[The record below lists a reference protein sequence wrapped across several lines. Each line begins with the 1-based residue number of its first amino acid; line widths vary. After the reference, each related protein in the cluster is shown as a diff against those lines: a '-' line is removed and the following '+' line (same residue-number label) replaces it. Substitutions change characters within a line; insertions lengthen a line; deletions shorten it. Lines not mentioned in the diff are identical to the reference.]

1 MTFLVK
7 RARAWR
13 PYLQSS
19 RCWTG
24 VRATHPILLST
35 PASTAANNA
44 PRHFAASR
52 WALPSGARYYGGG
65 GGGGVQQDKLT
76 LKVNPERLMET
87 LHETCAWGT
96 GKRWGKA
103 ETETGMSRLTLSDS
117 DQEARDWFVRTV
129 EGLGCR
135 VTVDAIG
142 NVFAV
147 RPGRRS
153 EGPATFAGS
162 HMDTQPT
169 GGRYDGILGIV
180 AGVEMLR
187 VLHENHVE
195 TEFPVGV
202 VNWTN
207 EEGAR
212 FPYSMMGSGVWAE
225 ALPLETAYGL
235 RSVTGENVTLKSEL
249 ERIGYLG
256 KVPASY
262 RSIPMGAHFEL
273 HIEQGPILEAEKRK
287 IGVVQGVQAYK
298 WFTIEIEGR
307 DAHTGTTPLANRS
320 DALLLASK
328 LMVHGNRVATK
339 HSALVS
345 TGILTLSPGSTNT
358 IPGSVRFSLDIRA
371 PRNETVEEVEAR
383 LRQDFAALASGT
395 EDIGGLHAGGTP
407 GKSEFSVSWRTDSET
422 TATVFHE
429 DCIRC
434 VREAAEDVLG
444 GGDGANKLVRDVVS
458 GAGHDSVYASRVCPT
473 TMIFVPCRDGVSH
486 NPAEYT
492 APEDCAVGAEVLMHS
507 VLRYD
512 ALRGKGVGA

>member
-1 MTFLVK
+1 MASVK
-7 RARAWR
+7 CSRAWI
-13 PYLQSS
+13 PYLHSS
-19 RCWTG
+19 LRSTSA
-24 VRATHPILLST
+24 RSIRPISYSAVNST
-35 PASTAANNA
+35 IRRNILRSFASTS
-44 PRHFAASR
+44 RASSPGKGSR
-52 WALPSGARYYGGG
+52 DGAIQRNE
-65 GGGGVQQDKLT
+65 LAS
-76 LKVNPERLMET
+76 LKVNRERLMET

-96 GKRWGKA
+96 GKRWGQA
-103 ETETGMSRLTLSDS
+103 STETGMTRLTLSDS
-117 DQEARDWFVRTV
+117 DKKARDWFVGTV

-142 NVFAV
+142 NTFAV
-147 RPGRRS
+147 RPGGS
-153 EGPATFAGS
+153 EGAATFVGS
-162 HMDTQPT
+162 HLDTQPT
-169 GGRYDGILGIV
+169 GGRYDGILGIM

-187 VLHENHVE
+187 VLHENNIE

-235 RSVTGENVTLKSEL
+235 RSVTGDSVALKSEL

-273 HIEQGPILEAEKRK
+273 HIEQGPILEAEERK

-328 LMVHGNRVATK
+328 FMVHGNRVATK
-339 HSALVS
+339 HAALVS

-358 IPGSVRFSLDIRA
+358 IPGSVRLSLDIRA
-371 PRNETVEEVEAR
+371 PRNETVKEVEAQ
-383 LRQDFAALASGT
+383 LRQDFADLAAGK
-395 EDIGGLHAGGTP
+395 DIGSLHEGGTL

-444 GGDGANKLVRDVVS
+444 EGSEKLVKDVVS
-458 GAGHDSVYASRVCPT
+458 GAGHDSVYASRICPT

-492 APEDCAVGAEVLMHS
+492 SPEDCAIGAEVLMHS
-507 VLRYD
+507 VLKYD
-512 ALRGKGVGA
+512 AMRT

>member
-1 MTFLVK
+1 
-7 RARAWR
+7 RD
-13 PYLQSS
+13 
-19 RCWTG
+19 
-24 VRATHPILLST
+24 
-35 PASTAANNA
+35 
-44 PRHFAASR
+44 
-52 WALPSGARYYGGG
+52 
-65 GGGGVQQDKLT
+65 GGVQRRDKLP
-76 LKVNPERLMET
+76 LQVDRGRLMET

-96 GKRWGKA
+96 GKRWGEA
-103 ETETGMSRLTLSDS
+103 RTETGMSRLTLSDA
-117 DQEARDWFVRTV
+117 DKEARDWFVGTV

-147 RPGRRS
+147 RPGRS
-153 EGPATFAGS
+153 EGAATFAGS
-162 HMDTQPT
+162 HLDTQPT
-169 GGRYDGILGIV
+169 GGRYDGILGIM

-187 VLHENHVE
+187 VLHENDVE
-195 TEFPVGV
+195 TEFPIGV

-225 ALPLETAYGL
+225 ALPLEKAYSL
-235 RSVTGENVTLKSEL
+235 RSVTGDNVTLKSEL

-256 KVPASY
+256 KVPASF
-262 RSIPMGAHFEL
+262 RSVPMGAHFEL
-273 HIEQGPILEAEKRK
+273 HIEQGPILETERRK

-298 WFTIEIEGR
+298 WFTIEVEGR

-371 PRNETVEEVEAR
+371 PQNATVEEVEAQ
-383 LRQDFAALASGT
+383 LRQDFADLASGK
-395 EDIGGLHAGGTP
+395 DIGGLHEGGTL

-434 VREAAEDVLG
+434 VREAAADVLG
-444 GGDGANKLVRDVVS
+444 DGSEGLVRDVVS

-492 APEDCAVGAEVLMHS
+492 SPEDCAIGAEVLMHS
-507 VLRYD
+507 VLKYD
-512 ALRGKGVGA
+512 ALRQG

>member
-1 MTFLVK
+1 
-7 RARAWR
+7 
-13 PYLQSS
+13 
-19 RCWTG
+19 
-24 VRATHPILLST
+24 
-35 PASTAANNA
+35 
-44 PRHFAASR
+44 
-52 WALPSGARYYGGG
+52 
-65 GGGGVQQDKLT
+65 
-76 LKVNPERLMET
+76 MET

-96 GKRWGKA
+96 GKRWGEA
-103 ETETGMSRLTLSDS
+103 RTETGMSRLTLSDA
-117 DQEARDWFVRTV
+117 DKEARDWFVETV

-142 NVFAV
+142 NIFAV
-147 RPGRRS
+147 RPGRS
-153 EGPATFAGS
+153 EGAATFAGS
-162 HMDTQPT
+162 HLDTQPT
-169 GGRYDGILGIV
+169 GGRYDGILGIM

-187 VLHENHVE
+187 VLHENDIE

-225 ALPLETAYGL
+225 ALPLERAYSL
-235 RSVTGENVTLKSEL
+235 RSVTGDNVTLKSEL

-256 KVPASY
+256 KVPASH
-262 RSIPMGAHFEL
+262 RSVPMGAHFEL
-273 HIEQGPILEAEKRK
+273 HIEQGPILEAERRK

-298 WFTIEIEGR
+298 WFTIEVEGR

-328 LMVHGNRVATK
+328 LMLHGNRAATK

-358 IPGSVRFSLDIRA
+358 IPGSVRFSLDLRA
-371 PRNETVEEVEAR
+371 PQNATVEEVEAR
-383 LRQDFAALASGT
+383 LRQDFADLASGK
-395 EDIGGLHAGGTP
+395 DIGGLHEGGTL
-407 GKSEFSVSWRTDSET
+407 GKSDFSVSWRTDSET

-434 VREAAEDVLG
+434 VREAAADVLG
-444 GGDGANKLVRDVVS
+444 AGSDGMVRDVVS

-492 APEDCAVGAEVLMHS
+492 SPEDCAIGAEVLMHS
-507 VLRYD
+507 VLKYD
-512 ALRGKGVGA
+512 ALRQS

>member
-1 MTFLVK
+1 
-7 RARAWR
+7 
-13 PYLQSS
+13 
-19 RCWTG
+19 
-24 VRATHPILLST
+24 
-35 PASTAANNA
+35 
-44 PRHFAASR
+44 
-52 WALPSGARYYGGG
+52 
-65 GGGGVQQDKLT
+65 
-76 LKVNPERLMET
+76 MET

-96 GKRWGKA
+96 GKRWGEA
-103 ETETGMSRLTLSDS
+103 HTETGMSRLTLSDA
-117 DQEARDWFVRTV
+117 DKEARDWFVETV

-147 RPGRRS
+147 RPGRS
-153 EGPATFAGS
+153 EGAATFAGS
-162 HMDTQPT
+162 HLDTQPT
-169 GGRYDGILGIV
+169 GGRYDGILGIM

-187 VLHENHVE
+187 VLHENEIE

-225 ALPLETAYGL
+225 ALPLERAYSL
-235 RSVTGENVTLKSEL
+235 RSVAGDNVTLKSEL

-256 KVPASY
+256 KVPASH
-262 RSIPMGAHFEL
+262 RSVPMGAHFEL
-273 HIEQGPILEAEKRK
+273 HIEQGPILEAERRK

-298 WFTIEIEGR
+298 WFTIEVEGR

-358 IPGSVRFSLDIRA
+358 MPGSVRFSLDIRA
-371 PRNETVEEVEAR
+371 PQNATVEEVEAR
-383 LRQDFAALASGT
+383 LRQDFADLASGK
-395 EDIGGLHAGGTP
+395 DIGGLHEGGTL

-434 VREAAEDVLG
+434 VREAAADVLG
-444 GGDGANKLVRDVVS
+444 AGSDGMVRDVVS

-492 APEDCAVGAEVLMHS
+492 SPEDCAIGAEVLMHS
-507 VLRYD
+507 VLKYD
-512 ALRGKGVGA
+512 ALRQS

>member
-1 MTFLVK
+1 MTPLLK
-7 RARAWR
+7 CSRAWR
-13 PYLQSS
+13 PFLQSS

-24 VRATHPILLST
+24 VRATRPISLSV
-35 PASTAANNA
+35 PASAAAASA
-44 PRHFAASR
+44 PRHLAASR
-52 WALPSGARYYGGG
+52 RAISSGAGH
-65 GGGGVQQDKLT
+65 GGGVRQDKLP
-76 LKVNPERLMET
+76 LKVKPERLMET

-103 ETETGMSRLTLSDS
+103 DTETGMSRLTLSDA
-117 DQEARDWFVRTV
+117 DKEARDWFVETV
-129 EGLGCR
+129 GGLGCR

-147 RPGRRS
+147 RPGRS
-153 EGPATFAGS
+153 DGPATFAGS
-162 HMDTQPT
+162 HLDTQPT
-169 GGRYDGILGIV
+169 GGRYDGILGIM

-187 VLHENHVE
+187 VLHENNVE
-195 TEFPVGV
+195 TD
-202 VNWTN
+202 

-225 ALPLETAYGL
+225 ALSLEKAYDL
-235 RSVTGENVTLKSEL
+235 RSVTGDNATLKSEL
-249 ERIGYLG
+249 ERIGYRG
-256 KVPASY
+256 QVPASY
-262 RSIPMGAHFEL
+262 RSMPMGAHFEL

-298 WFTIEIEGR
+298 WFTIEVEGR
-307 DAHTGTTPLANRS
+307 VNRS

-328 LMVHGNRVATK
+328 LIVHGSRVATK

-358 IPGSVRFSLDIRA
+358 IPGNVRFSLDIRA

-395 EDIGGLHAGGTP
+395 EDIGGLHEGGTV
-407 GKSEFSVSWRTDSET
+407 GKSEFSVSWRTDSAT

-444 GGDGANKLVRDVVS
+444 ADGRLVRDVVS

-507 VLRYD
+507 VLKYD
-512 ALRGKGVGA
+512 GLRGKGLVG

>member
-1 MTFLVK
+1 MASVNWS
-7 RARAWR
+7 RAWGS
-13 PYLQSS
+13 YLQTNL
-19 RCWTG
+19 RWTG
-24 VRATHPILLST
+24 TQASRPICFSPLENTL
-35 PASTAANNA
+35 
-44 PRHFAASR
+44 RCFAASR
-52 WALPSGARYYGGG
+52 RASSFGASHRD
-65 GGGGVQQDKLT
+65 GGVQPDGNHHLP
-76 LKVNPERLMET
+76 LKVNRERLMET

-96 GKRWGKA
+96 GKRWGQA
-103 ETETGMSRLTLSDS
+103 STDTGMSRLTLSDS
-117 DQEARDWFVRTV
+117 DKKARDWFVGTV
-129 EGLGCR
+129 EALGCR

-147 RPGRRS
+147 RPGRE
-153 EGPATFAGS
+153 EGAATFAGS

-169 GGRYDGILGIV
+169 GGRYDGILGIM

-187 VLHENHVE
+187 ILQENDVK
-195 TEFPVGV
+195 TKFPVGV

-225 ALPLETAYGL
+225 ALPLETAYNL
-235 RSVTGENVTLKSEL
+235 RSVTGESVTLKSEL

-256 KVPASY
+256 NVPASF

-273 HIEQGPILEAEKRK
+273 HIEQGPILEAERRK

-328 LMVHGNRVATK
+328 FMVHGNRMATK
-339 HSALVS
+339 HAALVS

-358 IPGSVRFSLDIRA
+358 IPGSVRLSLDIRA
-371 PRNETVEEVEAR
+371 PRNETVEEVEAQ
-383 LRQDFAALASGT
+383 LRQDFAHLAAGK
-395 EDIGGLHAGGTP
+395 DIGSLHQGGTL
-407 GKSEFSVSWRTDSET
+407 GKGEFSVSWRTDSET
-422 TATVFHE
+422 TATVFHK
-429 DCIRC
+429 DCIKC
-434 VREAAEDVLG
+434 AREAAADVLG
-444 GGDGANKLVRDVVS
+444 AGSDGLVRDVVS
-458 GAGHDSVYASRVCPT
+458 GAGHDSVYASRICPT

-492 APEDCAVGAEVLMHS
+492 SPEDCAIGAEVLMNS
-507 VLRYD
+507 VLKYD
-512 ALRGKGVGA
+512 AMRS